1 MSAIDFVGAYVND
14 WVRSKDLFRNI
25 LIAGDVD
32 DQALERLI
40 NNADPGEI
48 RFVPGRNLLGS
59 GDLDEILG
67 GLEAKQLL
75 VISRLEDMSETAL
88 DSFASFFTG
97 GQTDVELVKIAGYTG
112 VRRQEISLICTID
125 SSCTISRALYEAF
138 EIKILLGHD
147 VQVSIANDDD
157 AAKRAHEFV
166 KEMAYSHQGAA
177 DFSVL
182 SFEMAIILRI
192 DSYLSENP
200 EWYQTISY
208 CEAKEDGGVYS
219 VVIEG
224 ANEDLPKA
232 VFKKFSGVGQFAVQ
246 QDGKILF
253 GGI

>member
-1 MSAIDFVGAYVND
+1 MSAIDFVSAYFSD
-14 WVRSKDLFRNI
+14 WVRSKDHFRNI
-25 LIAGDVD
+25 LISGDVD
-32 DQALERLI
+32 DQALEQLTK
-40 NNADPGEI
+40 NAGPGEI
-48 RFVPGRNLLGS
+48 KFIPGRKLLGAGELDQIL
-59 GDLDEILG
+59 GDL
-67 GLEAKQLL
+67 EADQLL
-75 VISRLEDMSETAL
+75 IISRLEDMSELAL
-88 DSFASFFTG
+88 DSFATFFTG
-97 GQTDVELVKIAGYTG
+97 GQEDAEKIDIAGG
-112 VRRQEISLICTID
+112 AGFRRQELSLICTID
-125 SSCTISRALYEAF
+125 SSCTISRSLYEAF

-147 VQVSIANDDD
+147 VQVSIANEDD
-157 AAKRAHEFV
+157 AANRTHEFV
-166 KEMAYSHQGAA
+166 KEMAYSHQGSS

-208 CEAKEDGGVYS
+208 CEAEEDGVYS